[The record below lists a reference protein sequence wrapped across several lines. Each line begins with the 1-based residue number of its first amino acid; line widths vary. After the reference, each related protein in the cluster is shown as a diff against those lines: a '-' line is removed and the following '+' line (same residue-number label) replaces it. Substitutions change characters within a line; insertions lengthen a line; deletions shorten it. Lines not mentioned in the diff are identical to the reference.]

1 MRRTEPH
8 RAARR
13 AWNAH
18 AHTLTSCHPAAI
30 AYNPWQ
36 HTRKRDCIVFASTEH
51 AFEYRMPPSQLS
63 RLRAFMTNPL
73 RIHYR
78 SVNSKKK
85 YYIFQN
91 SRNKVPATHVI
102 VIAWKFKIRLRR
114 KRSDREAK
122 ADLKRSGR
130 QERGKSRARGSQGS
144 LWAEDVP
151 SAYFFTPKQIM

>member
-8 RAARR
+8 RATRHT
-13 AWNAH
+13 WNTH
-18 AHTLTSCHPAAI
+18 AHTLTSCPRAVI
-30 AYNPWQ
+30 AYNPLQ
-36 HTRKRDCIVFASTEH
+36 HTRKRDCIALASRHRTETI
-51 AFEYRMPPSQLS
+51 RMPLSQLS
-63 RLRAFMTNPL
+63 RLTAFMTNPL
-73 RIHYR
+73 RNHYR

-144 LWAEDVP
+144 LWAEDVS
-151 SAYFFTPKQIM
+151 SAYFFIPK

>member
-1 MRRTEPH
+1 MPTSTPTPTHSRH
-8 RAARR
+8 
-13 AWNAH
+13 AH
-18 AHTLTSCHPAAI
+18 ATPEDAGVN

-36 HTRKRDCIVFASTEH
+36 HTRKRDCIAFASRRRTETI
-51 AFEYRMPPSQLS
+51 RMPLSQLS
-63 RLRAFMTNPL
+63 RLRAFMTIPL
-73 RIHYR
+73 RNHYR
-78 SVNSKKK
+78 NVNNYKK

-151 SAYFFTPKQIM
+151 SAYFFIPK

>member
-1 MRRTEPH
+1 MPCAYT
-8 RAARR
+8 RAY
-13 AWNAH
+13 
-18 AHTLTSCHPAAI
+18 TLVPCHPAVI
-30 AYNPWQ
+30 VYNPWQ
-36 HTRKRDCIVFASTEH
+36 HTMKRDCIALASTEQ

-63 RLRAFMTNPL
+63 RRRAFMTKPL
-73 RIHYR
+73 RKNYR
-78 SVNSKKK
+78 NVNSKKK

-91 SRNKVPATHVI
+91 SRNKVPPSRVI

-151 SAYFFTPKQIM
+151 SAYFFIPK

>member
-1 MRRTEPH
+1 MTTVH
-8 RAARR
+8 IRAHCQPVLVRPLAGTTVHI
-13 AWNAH
+13 H
-18 AHTLTSCHPAAI
+18 ALCCDEVVVPLGSFF
-30 AYNPWQ
+30 
-36 HTRKRDCIVFASTEH
+36 VFASTEH
-51 AFEYRMPPSQLS
+51 AFDTRMPPSQLS
-63 RLRAFMTNPL
+63 RLAAFMTIPL
-73 RIHYR
+73 RNHYVN
-78 SVNSKKK
+78 VNSKKK

-130 QERGKSRARGSQGS
+130 QERGKSRATRSQGS

-151 SAYFFTPKQIM
+151 SAYFFIPK

>member
-1 MRRTEPH
+1 MNNVHIRAHCQRALVGPLSGTTVQLHALCCAEVVGPLGSFFAFASRRRTE
-8 RAARR
+8 
-13 AWNAH
+13 
-18 AHTLTSCHPAAI
+18 TI
-30 AYNPWQ
+30 
-36 HTRKRDCIVFASTEH
+36 
-51 AFEYRMPPSQLS
+51 RMPLSQLS
-63 RLRAFMTNPL
+63 RLTAFMTNPL
-73 RIHYR
+73 RNHYR

-144 LWAEDVP
+144 LWAEDVS
-151 SAYFFTPKQIM
+151 SAYFFIPK

>member
-8 RAARR
+8 RATRHT
-13 AWNAH
+13 WNTH
-18 AHTLTSCHPAAI
+18 AHTLTPCHPATI

-36 HTRKRDCIVFASTEH
+36 HSMKRDCIAFASRRRTETI
-51 AFEYRMPPSQLS
+51 RMPLSELS
-63 RLRAFMTNPL
+63 RRKAFMTNPL
-73 RIHYR
+73 QNHYR
-78 SVNSKKK
+78 NVNSKKK

-151 SAYFFTPKQIM
+151 SAYFFIPK